1 MWTIQII
8 PETNLGAVPTAVAA
22 PAATIVP
29 FNFTLLGDDAV
40 LNSALGVVRAE
51 HTVGGKVKLTA
62 QVNEFGGAIAGLNG
76 QKNAR
81 IEAAIVRPGNNVGD
95 VLSDSAMQPAP
106 AGPADPGSAA
116 QRKLQALLA
125 ANPNALIHNSD
136 LITLVDNG
144 DPANGDDKAG
154 DGIYSALIPA
164 EFEGHYNIVFF
175 IEGDSKSSGR
185 FVRQQIRTV
194 YVRSMPDG
202 GKTQSA
208 AGVVGA
214 GTASQLLVANVTPR
228 NLRGGKMG
236 PGWGNYFWFVGTGSN
251 PVKAV
256 DNLDGTYTAQIP
268 FSGATP
274 PAVALYFLPQPVFYP
289 DDFVPT
295 LGMLTPANL
304 VTADVG
310 VPPSGGGGKLP
321 WWVWPIAI
329 GFALLLLLV
338 LILTFLMMVLV
349 IRLLSKP

>member
-1 MWTIQII
+1 M
-8 PETNLGAVPTAVAA
+8 
-22 PAATIVP
+22 
-29 FNFTLLGDDAV
+29 
-40 LNSALGVVRAE
+40 
-51 HTVGGKVKLTA
+51 
-62 QVNEFGGAIAGLNG
+62 
-76 QKNAR
+76 
-81 IEAAIVRPGNNVGD
+81 RPGNNVGD
-95 VLSDSAMQPAP
+95 ALSDIALQPAP

-116 QRKLQALLA
+116 QRKLQALLS
-125 ANPNALIHNSD
+125 ANPNEIIHNSD

-175 IEGDSKSSGR
+175 VEGESKSAGQ

-194 YVRSMPDG
+194 YVRSIPDG

-236 PGWGNYFWFVGTGSN
+236 PGWGNYFWFVATGSS

-304 VTADVG
+304 VVSDVG
-310 VPPSGGGGKLP
+310 VPPGGGGGKLP
-321 WWVWPIAI
+321 WWEWAIAI
-329 GFALLLLLV
+329 GSALFLLLFLVVVLLMIV
-338 LILTFLMMVLV
+338 LE
-349 IRLLSKP
+349 IRLLGKL